1 MKFFVDSADLK
12 QIQEIYSWFPL
23 DGVTTNPSL
32 VAKSG
37 KDHHQL
43 IQSVCGLVK
52 DGDISAEVLATDS
65 EGMLKEARV
74 LASLH
79 SQVVVKLPLTKE
91 GLIATH
97 QLAKENIKT
106 NLTLCFSP
114 LQALLAAKAGA
125 TMVSVF
131 VGRLDDIGA
140 DGMSVVEQ
148 TLQIFS
154 NYNLNTQVLVASVRN
169 VFHVLTSAELG
180 ADIITIPPQLFPQLV
195 EHPLTKIGL
204 KKFLKDAER
213 AVKK

>member
-12 QIQEIYSWFPL
+12 QIQEIYSCFPL

-37 KDHHQL
+37 KNHHQL
-43 IQSVCGLVK
+43 IKSVCELVK
-52 DGDISAEVLATDS
+52 GGAISAEVLATDTK
-65 EGMLKEARV
+65 GMLKEARV
-74 LASLH
+74 LAGLH

-91 GLIATH
+91 GLVATH
-97 QLAKENIKT
+97 QLSKENIKT

-154 NYNLNTQVLVASVRN
+154 NYNLNTQVLVASVRS
-169 VFHVLTSAELG
+169 VFHILTSAEMG
-180 ADIITIPPQLFPQLV
+180 ADIITIPPKLFPQLV
-195 EHPLTKIGL
+195 EHPLTKTGL
-204 KKFLKDAER
+204 EKFLKDAG
-213 AVKK
+213 KI